1 MNNTLLTPSNIALLA
16 VKTTLTWFQEKNVKN
31 VHNMLSALDQE
42 STSTK
47 DTGEAVKIQGQST
60 LVFRLFQVVLETSK
74 EKTPLSLFQYF
85 TVKKVNEIKSFAF
98 SFIFNN
104 LLD

>member
-1 MNNTLLTPSNIALLA
+1 MNNTLLTPSNIVLLA

-47 DTGEAVKIQGQST
+47 DTGEAARIQ
-60 LVFRLFQVVLETSK
+60 
-74 EKTPLSLFQYF
+74 
-85 TVKKVNEIKSFAF
+85 
-98 SFIFNN
+98 
-104 LLD
+104 